1 MAQNDQGQSVLVT
14 LAERE
19 DADELAEEL
28 LEQGYEPCSVHR
40 SMLAGEDDAADADW
54 VIEVRTGPHGGPAA
68 FEEPHLAALA
78 ADYGGVAS
86 LD

>member
-1 MAQNDQGQSVLVT
+1 MAQNDDGQSVLVT

-28 LEQGYEPCSVHR
+28 LEQGYEPCSVHH
-40 SMLAGEDDAADADW
+40 SMLAAEDAANW

-68 FEEPHLAALA
+68 FEEPHLATLA

-86 LD
+86 LG